1 MDIRKREKIATR
13 SYSVANVC
21 LRTIGLGCK
30 VLALVFAIGCGASL
44 AGIQGENDEE
54 KLEKLIQ
61 KIKRYD
67 KYWFV
72 TWCTENKYYIFK
84 R

>member
-44 AGIQGENDEE
+44 AGDYQI
-54 KLEKLIQ
+54 K
-61 KIKRYD
+61 KIRK
-67 KYWFV
+67 
-72 TWCTENKYYIFK
+72 N
-84 R
+84 

>member
-1 MDIRKREKIATR
+1 MDIRKREKIAMR

-44 AGIQGENDEE
+44 AGDYQI
-54 KLEKLIQ
+54 K
-61 KIKRYD
+61 KIRKINS
-67 KYWFV
+67 K
-72 TWCTENKYYIFK
+72 NKKI
-84 R
+84 